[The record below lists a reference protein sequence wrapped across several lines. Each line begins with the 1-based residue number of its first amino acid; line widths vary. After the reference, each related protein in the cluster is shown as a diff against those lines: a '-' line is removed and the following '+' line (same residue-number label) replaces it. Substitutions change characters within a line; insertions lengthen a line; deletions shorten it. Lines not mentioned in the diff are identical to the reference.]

1 LFSLALSDSSTG
13 HGENV
18 KSLLLIFAC
27 SVSVTLAQ
35 QSSGDLA
42 VYRLRP
48 NFYMIA
54 GAGSNVAVQI
64 GSDGVVVVDPGS
76 AVMADKV
83 VAEIR
88 KITTEPIRYIIDT
101 TADTDHA
108 GANEKV
114 AKAGENLTGDQSENP
129 SGVATGPASIL
140 ATEGVLNRMS
150 GKASAFPSA
159 AWPNETF
166 FQKKKPMYL
175 NHEAILTIAEPGA
188 HRDGDAI
195 VFFRGSDVI
204 VAGEIIDTTRFPVID
219 VDNGGSIQGEVDA
232 PNEIVDTAVP
242 SIPLV
247 WQDGGTYV
255 IPAHGF
261 VCDQA
266 DVVEYRDMVTII
278 RDNVQALI
286 KRGMTLAQVKAADP
300 AKGFRTRYGS
310 DSGPWTTDMFVEAI
324 YKSLTAKK

>member
-1 LFSLALSDSSTG
+1 MRA
-13 HGENV
+13 
-18 KSLLLIFAC
+18 LLLIFAC
-27 SVSVTLAQ
+27 AVPVALAQ
-35 QSSGDLA
+35 QDSGDLA
-42 VYRLRP
+42 VYQLRP

-76 AVMADKV
+76 AAMADKV
-83 VAEIR
+83 VAAI
-88 KITTEPIRYIIDT
+88 KKLTAEPIRYIIDT
-101 TADTDHA
+101 TADADHA

-150 GKASAFPSA
+150 APSGKEGALPSG
-159 AWPNETF
+159 AWPSETF
-166 FQKKKPMYL
+166 FQKKKPIYL

-204 VAGEIIDTTRFPVID
+204 VAGEIIDTTRFPVVD
-219 VDNGGSIQGEVDA
+219 VDHGGSIQGEVDA
-232 PNEIVDTAVP
+232 LNEIVDTAVP

-286 KRGMTLAQVKAADP
+286 RKGMTLQQVKAADP
-300 AKGFRTRYGS
+300 AKGFRPRYGA